1 MKTIESKINS
11 IVDKILKEE
20 LSTKVNSAVKR
31 VNEKLED
38 NEDYTTKKT
47 KTSKDEVD
55 ESMTIKP

>member
-31 VNEKLED
+31 VNKKLEVD
-38 NEDYTTKKT
+38 KKN
-47 KTSKDEVD
+47 V
-55 ESMTIKP
+55 